1 MTHLVLLPGT
11 LCDERLFAHQTKHL
25 ADVASVEVGDLTTA
39 DTVPGMAAAVLD
51 MAPPRFALAGLS
63 LGGIVAM
70 EIIRIA
76 PQRISRLALL
86 DTNHNL
92 PTPSQVAT
100 WELFEDLTRSGRFE
114 EVTRRYLLDSLL
126 HHHTPES
133 KALLLDMAA
142 RLGPES
148 FLNQNAAMPTRP
160 DNRSVLPTIT
170 VPTMVLCGSEER
182 VCPVSVHEEIAA
194 SIPGARLVVVPAA
207 GHLST
212 IDQPELVTHAMR
224 RWLTASERDLTET
237 DETEEKNA

>member
-11 LCDERLFAHQTKHL
+11 LCDERLFAHQTEHL
-25 ADVASVEVGDLTTA
+25 ADVASVEVGDVTTA
-39 DTVPGMAAAVLD
+39 DTVSGMAAAVLD
-51 MAPPRFALAGLS
+51 GAPPRFALAGLS

-76 PQRISRLALL
+76 PQRISMLALL
-86 DTNHNL
+86 DTSHNL

-114 EVTRRYLLDSLL
+114 EVTGRYLLDSLL
-126 HHHTPES
+126 HHQTPEA
-133 KALLLDMAA
+133 KALVLDMAA
-142 RLGPES
+142 SVGPES

-170 VPTMVLCGSEER
+170 VPAMVLCGSEER
-182 VCPVSVHEEIAA
+182 VCPVSIHEEIAA
-194 SIPGARLVVVPAA
+194 SIPGARLVVVPGA

-224 RWLTASERDLTET
+224 RWLTDSERDLTEP
-237 DETEEKNA
+237 DETEEKTA

>member
-1 MTHLVLLPGT
+1 MTHLVLLPGS
-11 LCDERLFAHQTKHL
+11 LCDERLFDHQTTHL
-25 ADVASVEVGDLTTA
+25 ADFASVEVGDVTTA
-39 DTVPGMAAAVLD
+39 DTVSGMAAAVLD
-51 MAPPRFALAGLS
+51 SAPPRFALAGLS

-76 PQRISRLALL
+76 PQRVSKLALL
-86 DTNHNL
+86 DTSHNL
-92 PTPSQVAT
+92 PTSSQVAT

-126 HHHTPES
+126 HHQTPES
-133 KALLLDMAA
+133 KALVLDMAA

-182 VCPVSVHEEIAA
+182 VCAVSIHEKIAA
-194 SIPGARLVVVPAA
+194 SISGARLVVVPSA

-224 RWLTASERDLTET
+224 RWLTASVRDLTET
-237 DETEEKNA
+237 DETEEKTA

>member
-11 LCDERLFAHQTKHL
+11 LCDERLFAHQMEHL
-25 ADVASVEVGDLTTA
+25 ADVASVKVGDLTAA
-39 DTVPGMAAAVLD
+39 DTVSGMASAVLD
-51 MAPPRFALAGLS
+51 RAPRRFALAGLS

-86 DTNHNL
+86 DTNHNT

-114 EVTRRYLLDSLL
+114 EVTRRYLLESLL
-126 HHHTPES
+126 HHQTPEA
-133 KALLLDMAA
+133 KALVLDMAA

-194 SIPGARLVVVPAA
+194 SIPGAKLVVVPGA

-212 IDQPELVTHAMR
+212 IDQPELVTHALR
-224 RWLTASERDLTET
+224 RWLTASERGPSTT
-237 DETEEKNA
+237 NETEEKTA

>member
-11 LCDERLFAHQTKHL
+11 LCDERLFAHQTEHL
-25 ADVASVEVGDLTTA
+25 ADVASVEVGDVTAA
-39 DTVPGMAAAVLD
+39 DTVTAMAAAVLD
-51 MAPPRFALAGLS
+51 RTPPRFALAGLS
-63 LGGIVAM
+63 LGGIVAI

-76 PQRISRLALL
+76 PKRISRLALL

-100 WELFEDLTRSGRFE
+100 WELFGDLTRSGRFE

-126 HHHTPES
+126 HHQTPES
-133 KALLLDMAA
+133 KALILDMAA
-142 RLGPES
+142 NVGFES
-148 FLNQNAAMPTRP
+148 FLNQNAAVSTRP

-182 VCPVSVHEEIAA
+182 MCPVSVHEEIAA
-194 SIPGARLVVVPAA
+194 SIPGARLVVVPGA

-224 RWLTASERDLTET
+224 RWLTASERDLTKT
-237 DETEEKNA
+237 DETEEKIA